1 MSNSTLIA
9 AKNVAGETCYEY
21 MNKLGSTNMYDSLR
35 CVTVFIPNYKNIEL
49 ILGCVNSCLNQT
61 YRNIRIV
68 VIDNGFNEC
77 GDTLR
82 KELTKFKD
90 ERIVYRANTSNIG
103 CQGNFSLIL
112 SLAQET
118 SRFIVIPADVFLAKD
133 CIEKM
138 MVAAENT
145 PSANMIYP
153 RSISRDIRCNELA
166 AEINKEDK
174 LLPWPHT
181 NSGPMS
187 SRKLIRLFYSL
198 NNIDSEW
205 SHFSYIGA
213 LIDGALIRSVAMPR
227 FHLWDHGNEE
237 LISLTLLSYTEDVV
251 ILNDPLLIHY
261 TNAER
266 LGSAVRPQLN
276 YTRYEPLYAE
286 YHYLEAYES
295 HLIRRGMLLSELYL
309 FLMLKTLYTMAR
321 YPGPVYLLA
330 PKAIA
335 ACLRLVLCLIP
346 VEFGLYIISKIRRLK
361 LSRP

>member
-1 MSNSTLIA
+1 MSDSALIA
-9 AKNVAGETCYEY
+9 DKNVMGEKCYEY
-21 MNKLGSTNMYDSLR
+21 INHFGNTNMCDSLR
-35 CVTVFIPNYKNIEL
+35 CVTVFIPTYKNEEL
-49 ILGCVNSCLNQT
+49 ILGCVNSCFSQT
-61 YRNIRIV
+61 YKNIRIV

-77 GDTLR
+77 GDSLR

-90 ERIVYRANTSNIG
+90 ERILYRPNTSNIG

-118 SRFIVIPADVFLAKD
+118 SRFILIPADVCLAKD

-138 MVAAENT
+138 MAAAEKT

-153 RSISRDIRCNELA
+153 RSISRDIRCSELT
-166 AEINKEDK
+166 AEINIEDK
-174 LLPWPHT
+174 LLPWPHR

-187 SRKLIRLFYSL
+187 SKKMIKLFYSL
-198 NNIDSEW
+198 NNLDSEW

-213 LIDGALIRSVAMPR
+213 LIDGALIRSIAMPR
-227 FHLWDHGNEE
+227 FRLWDHGNEE

-261 TNAER
+261 ANAER
-266 LGSAVRPQLN
+266 LGSAVRPGFN
-276 YTRYEPLYAE
+276 YTRYEPLHVE
-286 YHYLEAYES
+286 YYYLEAYEP

-309 FLMLKTLYTMAR
+309 FLILKTVYTMAR

-330 PKAIA
+330 PKAIN
-335 ACLRLVLCLIP
+335 ACLRLVLCIIP
-346 VEFGLYIISKIRRLK
+346 VEFGIYIFKKIKRLK
-361 LSRP
+361 L